1 VSFKL
6 LSAKGVREY
15 LMLMR
20 KPVLTIFYQFDPCN
34 PSIGG
39 IQTVIRS
46 FIKYA
51 PSEFEVSLV
60 GISNQPNL
68 PKGKWQKVQLAGRE
82 INFLPLFTLL
92 NDNFRSL
99 VPTTIKYTVALL
111 RQGFASDFMH
121 FHRLEPT
128 LAALNWSGEK
138 TLFVHNDI
146 QKQMQSSDS
155 KNAIL
160 WRYFPSGYFALER
173 SLVKQFDQIFACN
186 TDSVKH
192 YQQRYPTIADRV
204 SYIKNSVDGEIFY
217 PLTSVQREEGR
228 RTLAKQFK
236 LADETYFILFAG
248 RLHPQKD
255 PLLMVRSFATL
266 NNSNAHL
273 LIAGDGE
280 LATQVQAEIERLG
293 IAQQVTMLG
302 SVEQAEL
309 AELQRI
315 CSVFVLT
322 STYEGLPLVAL
333 EALACGTPV
342 VTTSCGETPKLLNVH
357 SGIVCQERNNQAIAN
372 ALKKV
377 LSQPADYPIDAC
389 VRVAEPY
396 SARAIVSTVYRDMLS
411 RWQTKLNPV

>member
-1 VSFKL
+1 
-6 LSAKGVREY
+6 
-15 LMLMR
+15 MR
-20 KPVLTIFYQFDPCN
+20 KPVLTIFYQFDPCK

-51 PSEFEVSLV
+51 PNEFEVRLV

-68 PKGKWQKVQLAGRE
+68 PRGRWQKVKLAGRE
-82 INFLPLFTLL
+82 IYFLPLFTLL

-99 VPTTIKYTVALL
+99 VPTTIKYTAALFKPGL
-111 RQGFASDFMH
+111 ASDFMH

-146 QKQMQSSDS
+146 QKQMQSSGS
-155 KNAIL
+155 KNAIV
-160 WRYFPSGYFALER
+160 WRYFPTGYFALER
-173 SLVKQFDQIFACN
+173 ALVNQFAQIFACN
-186 TDSVKH
+186 TNSVKH
-192 YQQRYPTIADRV
+192 YQQSYPSIAERV
-204 SYIKNSVDGEIFY
+204 FYIKNSVDGEIFY
-217 PLTSVQREEGR
+217 SLTSAQREEGR
-228 RTLAKQFK
+228 RILTKRFRLS
-236 LADETYFILFAG
+236 DETQFILFAG

-266 NNSNAHL
+266 NDPNAHL

-280 LATQVQAEIERLG
+280 LAAQVQAEIERLG

-302 SVEQAEL
+302 SVDQAEL

-342 VTTSCGETPKLLNVH
+342 VTTSCGETPKLLDVH
-357 SGIVCQERNNQAIAN
+357 SGIVCQERNSQAIAD
-372 ALKKV
+372 ALKEV
-377 LSQPADYPIDAC
+377 LTHPENYPIEAC
-389 VRVAEPY
+389 VRVTEPY
-396 SARAIVSTVYRDMLS
+396 SAKAIVSSVYKNMLS
-411 RWQTKLNPV
+411 RWQTKLNYV

>member
-1 VSFKL
+1 
-6 LSAKGVREY
+6 
-15 LMLMR
+15 MR
-20 KPVLTIFYQFDPCN
+20 KPVLTIFYQFDPGK

-51 PSEFEVSLV
+51 PSEFEVRLV

-68 PKGKWQKVQLAGRE
+68 PKGKWQKVKLAGRE
-82 INFLPLFTLL
+82 IDFLPLFTLL

-99 VPTTIKYTVALL
+99 VPTTIKYTAALL
-111 RQGFASDFMH
+111 RQGLASDFMH
-121 FHRLEPT
+121 FHRLEPA

-155 KNAIL
+155 KKAIL
-160 WRYFPSGYFALER
+160 WRYFPTGYFALER
-173 SLVKQFDQIFACN
+173 SLVNQFAQIFACN
-186 TDSVKH
+186 TNSVKH
-192 YQQRYPTIADRV
+192 YQQSYPSIADRV
-204 SYIKNSVDGEIFY
+204 FYIKNSVDGEIFY
-217 PLTSVQREEGR
+217 SLTSAQREEGR
-228 RTLAKQFK
+228 HILTKRFRLS
-236 LADETYFILFAG
+236 DETQFILFAG

-255 PLLMVRSFATL
+255 PLLLVRSFATL
-266 NNSNAHL
+266 NAPNAHL

-280 LATQVQAEIERLG
+280 LAAQVQAEIERLK

-302 SVEQAEL
+302 SVDQAEL
-309 AELQRI
+309 ADLQRI

-342 VTTSCGETPKLLNVH
+342 VTTSCGETPKLLDVH
-357 SGIVCQERNNQAIAN
+357 SGIVCQERNSQAIAD
-372 ALKKV
+372 ALKEV
-377 LSQPADYPIDAC
+377 LTHPENYPIEAC

-396 SARAIVSTVYRDMLS
+396 SAKAIVSSVYRNMLS
-411 RWQTKLNPV
+411 RWQTKLNYV